1 LGQPVHLVL
10 DIAQRGVGCAQL
22 TIVDSQRSVLTLHLF
37 QRLQSSPHRRDWL
50 LQTGSSGEKRGEHLI
65 NARLKFTR
73 RVRAKTQEVT
83 KNGPENQQCDDARTT
98 HRDLLIVDLALR
110 EFSHANRKSKMEN
123 RKWSAPLAI
132 CRSHLTQ
139 KFKFIQT
146 FASSFGYGTERIFR
160 NMDRQTS
167 LLAQKF
173 IETAQE
179 RAAACQNQ
187 TAIHQVGRKLG
198 RTTLQRNAD

>member
-1 LGQPVHLVL
+1 LSIG
-10 DIAQRGVGCAQL
+10 G
-22 TIVDSQRSVLTLHLF
+22 
-37 QRLQSSPHRRDWL
+37 
-50 LQTGSSGEKRGEHLI
+50 
-65 NARLKFTR
+65 
-73 RVRAKTQEVT
+73 
-83 KNGPENQQCDDARTT
+83 
-98 HRDLLIVDLALR
+98 LALR
-110 EFSHANRKSKMEN
+110 EFTRANRKAKIEN
-123 RKWSAPLAI
+123 RKWSAPLAN

-146 FASSFGYGTERIFR
+146 FARSFGHGTERICR